1 MKDDAIAQLSDQL
14 LAISTRLQDL
24 ERKPLDIE
32 ENEYDTYQNQAFG
45 FKIRYPH
52 TWRAD
57 EKHCYPEN
65 DVFTKVVGLFLQKK
79 TN

>member
-32 ENEYDTYQNQAFG
+32 ENDGEQ
-45 FKIRYPH
+45 
-52 TWRAD
+52 
-57 EKHCYPEN
+57 
-65 DVFTKVVGLFLQKK
+65 TKSTVIPKMTCSQK
-79 TN
+79 